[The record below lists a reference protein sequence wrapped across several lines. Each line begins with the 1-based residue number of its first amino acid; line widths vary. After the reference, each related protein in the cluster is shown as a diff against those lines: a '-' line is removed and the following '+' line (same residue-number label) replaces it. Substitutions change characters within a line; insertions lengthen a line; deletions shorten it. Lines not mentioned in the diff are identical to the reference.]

1 MSRAWCP
8 ILLSLLSLAGSA
20 TAQHASPLR
29 KPLVGK
35 KPPELV
41 ADKEQWLAGQPVTL
55 QSLRG
60 RVVWLQFNF

>member
-1 MSRAWCP
+1 MTRAWCP
-8 ILLSLLSLAGSA
+8 ILLSLCLAGPA
-20 TAQHASPLR
+20 VAQSSSPQR